1 MSEVTMKSTKQQIFD
16 AYQEA
21 LNKIKEK
28 KALVEDPKE
37 IMKKEAAENAAAN
50 ADKIVS
56 SGILNE
62 ELCQQYN
69 DLTTAIENKKQE
81 LNTLYDISAEA
92 DSMLALINAHNM
104 KTHELQDAYD
114 TKKKELEELYAQ
126 RKQEI
131 EKKHQEYLTT
141 LKDER
146 AVAEKDFQKAKAE
159 LEASVLEQKTLSEKN
174 RKREQEEYT
183 YKLNRE
189 RSLENDKWEDEKVLR
204 EKEIAEKEALTE
216 KLLLEAEAKVEY
228 IAELEAKVAA
238 FPQEMADA
246 ISTAENKGKKEAG
259 KEYGYEKAMY
269 MKEKEYELKA
279 VNDALT
285 RAESALADANKKI
298 AELTNKLDDSY
309 TRMQELASTTVKS
322 NGGVKILDREST
334 SNK

>member
-21 LNKIKEK
+21 MNKINEK

-37 IMKKEAAENAAAN
+37 VMKKEAAENAAAN

-62 ELCQQYN
+62 ELCQQYK
-69 DLTTAIENKKQE
+69 DLTTAIEDKKQE
-81 LNTLYDISAEA
+81 IKNLYDISVEA
-92 DSMLALINAHNM
+92 DSMLALVNAHNM
-104 KTHELQDAYD
+104 KSHELQEAYD

-141 LKDER
+141 LKEER
-146 AVAEKDFQKAKAE
+146 AAAEKDFQKAKAE
-159 LEASVLEQKTLSEKN
+159 LEATILEQKTLSEKN

-189 RSLENDKWEDEKVLR
+189 RSLENDKWEDVKAAR
-204 EKEIAEKEALTE
+204 EKEVAEKEALAA
-216 KLLLEAEAKVEY
+216 KLLSEAEEKVEY

-238 FPQEMADA
+238 FPQEMAQA
-246 ISTAENKGKKEAG
+246 VTTAEDKGRKAAG
-259 KEYGYEKAMY
+259 KEYGYEKNMY
-269 MKEKEYELKA
+269 MKEKEFELKA
-279 VNDALT
+279 ANDALA
-285 RAESALADANKKI
+285 RAESALAEANKKI
-298 AELTNKLDDSY
+298 EELTNKLDDSY

>member
-37 IMKKEAAENAAAN
+37 AIKKEAAEKVLAN
-50 ADKIVS
+50 ADAIVK
-56 SGILNE
+56 SGILND
-62 ELCQQYN
+62 ELNQQYI
-69 DLTTAIENKKQE
+69 DLNAAI
-81 LNTLYDISAEA
+81 A
-92 DSMLALINAHNM
+92 D
-104 KTHELQDAYD
+104 
-114 TKKKELEELYAQ
+114 KKKELEDLYGITAESDSLLALMNAHNTKSQELKEVFDMKKKSLEEDYAQ

-131 EKKHQEYLTT
+131 EKSHQAYIDT
-141 LKDER
+141 LKEER
-146 AVAEKDFQKAKAE
+146 DKAEKDVRKLKADM
-159 LEASVLEQKTLSEKN
+159 EASVMEQQALLNQS

-183 YKLNRE
+183 YKLKRE
-189 RSLENDKWEDEKVLR
+189 RSLENDKWEDEKAAR

-216 KLLLEAEAKVEY
+216 KLLLDAESKIDY
-228 IAELEAKVAA
+228 IAELEAKVNA
-238 FPQEMADA
+238 FPQEL
-246 ISTAENKGKKEAG
+246 AEAVALAEDKGKKEAG

-279 VNDALT
+279 VNDALA

-298 AELTNKLDDSY
+298 EELTNKLDDSY